1 MNKTRYELYTKGNYD
16 LFLKNLTYLKDHVDG
31 DKIKI
36 RVPRIKGL
44 HKRFEFVETDLKL
57 RSMGFKNI
65 ESVDYI
71 DEVEKYKKISKIA
84 IKNRED
90 FLEKINERE
99 E

>member
-1 MNKTRYELYTKGNYD
+1 M
-16 LFLKNLTYLKDHVDG
+16 FLKNLTYLKDHVDG

-36 RVPRIKGL
+36 RVPKIKGL

-71 DEVEKYKKISKIA
+71 DEVEKYKKISETA
-84 IKNRED
+84 IRNRKE
-90 FLEKINERE
+90 FLEKIK
-99 E
+99 